1 MDHGDGPGALLAVLQ
16 GATSPEVQGTTE
28 ARMDKLTARLDE
40 LTARLDEHVIEKS
53 RWYINVERARMA
65 RSELLVENTIS
76 KNRCCVLEKA
86 IEAKEKALISLV
98 QLGAKQLG
106 DSNRRWSEKVVAKDL
121 QLARMQGA
129 MGEMGKQNAALREQL
144 IANDRVVEILRLN
157 GVN

>member
-1 MDHGDGPGALLAVLQ
+1 MDHVNDTGVLLEVLEGALSPAVH
-16 GATSPEVQGTTE
+16 GTTE

-40 LTARLDEHVIEKS
+40 LTVRLDEHVVEKS

-65 RSELLVENTIS
+65 RSELLVENTLM

-106 DSNRRWSEKVVAKDL
+106 DTNRRWSEKVVSKDL
-121 QLARMQGA
+121 QLAHMQGA
-129 MGEMGKQNAALREQL
+129 MGEMGQQNAALREQL
-144 IANDRVVEILRLN
+144 VANDRVIEFLRMH
-157 GVN
+157 